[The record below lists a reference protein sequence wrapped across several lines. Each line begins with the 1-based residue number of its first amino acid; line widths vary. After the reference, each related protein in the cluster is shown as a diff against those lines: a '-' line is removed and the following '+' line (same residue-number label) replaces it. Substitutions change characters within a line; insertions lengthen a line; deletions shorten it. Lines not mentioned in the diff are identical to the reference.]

1 MQGFGHTDV
10 RVVLQVPG
18 NEADA
23 VPCERLHRKE
33 ADMETH
39 KPNLLTHYIP
49 NTLFNLSG
57 QTAVVVGVGGLG
69 KEAAIGLAAAGAR
82 VAVSDIEENRAKEVA
97 KEINEY
103 GGQADPYV
111 VDVTRKESVDALFD
125 DVIKQTGRIHVSL
138 NTSGISVR
146 GDAED
151 FKESDWDK
159 IIDVNLKGTF
169 LCCQA
174 AGRHMLDQCG
184 GSIINFSSIAG
195 CAGIGRTPAYSASKG
210 GVNQITI
217 TLAVDWADRGV
228 RVNAVAPSYFET
240 EIFTKAFKKD
250 MGAVLEDR
258 LKKIPMGRLGQPPEL
273 VGAIVFLASPAASMV
288 TGVILPVDGGFLAA

>member
-1 MQGFGHTDV
+1 MAT
-10 RVVLQVPG
+10 LEP
-18 NEADA
+18 NILAD
-23 VPCERLHRKE
+23 
-33 ADMETH
+33 
-39 KPNLLTHYIP
+39 YIP
-49 NTLFNLSG
+49 NTLFSLSG

-69 KEAAIGLAAAGAR
+69 KIAAIGLAAAGAR
-82 VAVSDIEENRAKEVA
+82 LAVADIDENRAKEVA
-97 KEINEY
+97 GEINGS
-103 GGQADPYV
+103 GGQAEAYV
-111 VDVTRKESVDALFD
+111 VDVTQKSSVDNLFSE
-125 DVIKQTGRIHVSL
+125 VIERMGRIHVSL

-146 GDAED
+146 GNAED
-151 FKESDWDK
+151 FEESDWDK

-174 AGRHMLDQCG
+174 AGRHMLEQGG

-195 CAGIGRTPAYSASKG
+195 SAGIGKTPAYSASKG

-217 TLAVDWADRGV
+217 ALAVDWADRGV

-240 EIFTKAFKKD
+240 EIFTKAFEND
-250 MGAVLEDR
+250 MGAVLDER

>member
-1 MQGFGHTDV
+1 MVQKNRKDINMAT
-10 RVVLQVPG
+10 LEP
-18 NEADA
+18 NILAD
-23 VPCERLHRKE
+23 
-33 ADMETH
+33 
-39 KPNLLTHYIP
+39 YIP
-49 NTLFNLSG
+49 NTLFSLSG

-69 KEAAIGLAAAGAR
+69 KIAAIGLAAAGAR
-82 VAVSDIEENRAKEVA
+82 LAVADIDENRAKEVA
-97 KEINEY
+97 GEINGS
-103 GGQADPYV
+103 GGQAEAYV
-111 VDVTRKESVDALFD
+111 VDVTRKSSVDNLFSE
-125 DVIKQTGRIHVSL
+125 VIERMGRIHVSL

-146 GDAED
+146 GNAED
-151 FKESDWDK
+151 FEESDWDK

-174 AGRHMLDQCG
+174 AGRHMLEQGG

-195 CAGIGRTPAYSASKG
+195 SAGIGKTPAYSASKG

-217 TLAVDWADRGV
+217 ALAVDWADRGV

-240 EIFTKAFKKD
+240 EIFTKAFEKD
-250 MGAVLEDR
+250 MGAVLDER

-273 VGAIVFLASPAASMV
+273 VGAIVFLASPAASMI